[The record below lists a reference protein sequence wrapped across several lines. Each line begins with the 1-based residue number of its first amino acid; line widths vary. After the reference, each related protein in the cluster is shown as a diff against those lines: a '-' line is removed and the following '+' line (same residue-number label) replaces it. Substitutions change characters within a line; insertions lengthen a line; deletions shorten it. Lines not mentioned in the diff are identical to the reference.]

1 MATFSGSAADMLKQY
16 GAAVPDQ
23 QPLSSLEEAQ
33 AAKAKMEADKG
44 PCTDAGCTEDHSH
57 GHAHSGEKAT
67 EAHGHGGHD
76 HGAHDHAAHGEKGGD
91 CCGGDGGGDHDHGH
105 DHHKKAPKE
114 KSPDE
119 GATSDHAHGHGH
131 KEEGAP
137 AEATAPAAPKFEGCA
152 KGKYDWD
159 GTDGGKTAAAD
170 GAVGSMITDYAFGDG
185 PKKAS
190 VYVDLAGLDDVADA
204 DMACVLVAPKR
215 VEFDVTL
222 GGEQRKLTLNHLFSE
237 VTKVAILR
245 KPGKHRVV
253 LKLTKEKPEPWA
265 KLVAAP
271 STGFEAEE
279 EADPMAGM
287 MGGMGGMPGMG
298 GMGGMDMEAM
308 MKQMGGMGGMGGM
321 PDMGGMTGDAPP
333 NFGAAEEQLKEGE
346 DDLDDL
352 PDLEEDNVD

>member
-1 MATFSGSAADMLKQY
+1 MLKQY

-57 GHAHSGEKAT
+57 GHAHSGGKAT

-76 HGAHDHAAHGEKGGD
+76 HGAHDHAAHGEKGAD
-91 CCGGDGGGDHDHGH
+91 CCGGDHDHGH

-131 KEEGAP
+131 KEEAP

-204 DMACVLVAPKR
+204 DMACVLVSPKR

-245 KPGKHRVV
+245 KPGKNRVV

-287 MGGMGGMPGMG
+287 MGGMG
-298 GMGGMDMEAM
+298 GGMDMEAM